1 MVDDRAMERNAAAT
15 LAQGPADRMLECV
28 EIRIETPTVKTFV
41 LRDLDA
47 TGSLLFV
54 SGQSMMLTLNIDG
67 EQLQRTFS
75 IASSPLGTG
84 MIELTI
90 KAPDSGRATRWLH
103 DVLRPGM
110 TLGARYPLG
119 QFGLEFD
126 MESLKPLAL
135 VSAGSGASPL
145 MSMLRTLAV
154 RCPNADVAWF
164 HAARGMEDIL
174 FARELTTLQTRMP
187 NLKVS
192 VALSAPAPGWFGLR
206 GRVSRR
212 IISAVTPD
220 FNLREVYC
228 CGPASFM
235 EEVRRIHAADGARH
249 AGFHIEHF
257 APVDPF
263 PPEAPH
269 ASDALDNRVTHHV
282 KLGGKSFQVHAN
294 ETILMAASRQNVV
307 IPCGCASG
315 ICGTCKLR
323 RLSGVIEMRH
333 QGGLS
338 DEEEARGYVLACSSR
353 ALSDVTLEF

>member
-1 MVDDRAMERNAAAT
+1 MVDDQSIAQSAAT
-15 LAQGPADRMLECV
+15 LLKGPADRTLECV
-28 EIRIETPTVKTFV
+28 EVRIETPTVKTFV
-41 LRDLDA
+41 FRDLDA
-47 TGSLLFV
+47 DGAMHFAP
-54 SGQSMMLTLNIDG
+54 GQSMMLTLDIAG

-75 IASSPLGTG
+75 IASSPLETGTL
-84 MIELTI
+84 ELTI
-90 KAPDSGRATRWLH
+90 KAPADGRATRWLH
-103 DVLRPGM
+103 DALRPGM

-119 QFGLEFD
+119 QFQLD
-126 MESLKPLAL
+126 LDTNSSKPIAL

-154 RCPNADVAWF
+154 HRPTADVAWF
-164 HAARGMEDIL
+164 HAARDIGDIL
-174 FARELTTLQTRMP
+174 FARELAALQASMP

-192 VALSAPAPGWFGLR
+192 VALSAPAAGWFGLR

-212 IISAVTPD
+212 IISAAMPD

-235 EEVRRIHAADGARH
+235 DELRRIHAADGARH
-249 AGFHIEHF
+249 ASFHTEHF
-257 APVDPF
+257 APVELF
-263 PPEAPH
+263 PAEAP
-269 ASDALDNRVTHHV
+269 SEIDNGVTHQV
-282 KLGGKSFQVHAN
+282 TLGDKTFQTRAN

-323 RLSGVIEMRH
+323 RVSGVIEMRH

-338 DEEEARGYVLACSSR
+338 DKEEAQGFVLACSSR
-353 ALSDVTLEF
+353 AASDLTLEF